1 MKKISFIYLPLLF
14 TIYVTVEAV
23 LKLFHSTLCA
33 STGCLLADSLLRFD
47 SIYLNFIGVADALV
61 ILLIGILSFN
71 KKVSEKL
78 FFVVVVA
85 SLLFETIMLGY
96 QYYASPEMCKFCM
109 GVYTFLVIITL
120 LSSRKYF
127 LMVIPAVVSVFISL
141 SFLAIPKSQ
150 AFVVSNGNYLIQSVT
165 CPHCKK
171 VKEYLKEQHIDF
183 SKLNIDDIEAR
194 NFATFLNFKTIPIL
208 LIKDGKSI
216 QIING
221 DKNIISYFE
230 NKNKNI
236 AMEDSVQIEDSVD
249 VEESSTTQSANNGSS
264 ELLYEGDEE
273 ADEGCGFATLTKLES
288 NCSKE

>member
-1 MKKISFIYLPLLF
+1 MRKVSFIYLPLLF

-61 ILLIGILSFN
+61 ILLIGVLSFN

-78 FFVVVVA
+78 FFLVLIA

-96 QYYASPEMCKFCM
+96 QYFASPEMCKFCM

-127 LMVIPAVVSVFISL
+127 LMVIPAVIAVITSL
-141 SFLAIPKSQ
+141 SFLAVPKSQ
-150 AFVVSNGNYLIQSVT
+150 AFVVSNGNYLIQSPT

-183 SKLNIDDIEAR
+183 SKLDIDDIEAR

-208 LIKDGKSI
+208 LIKDGKNI

-221 DKNIISYFE
+221 DKNIIDYFE
-230 NKNKNI
+230 NKSKDINI
-236 AMEDSVQIEDSVD
+236 EDTVEVEDSAT
-249 VEESSTTQSANNGSS
+249 VESGSS
-264 ELLYEGDEE
+264 DSSAVLSGDDEE
-273 ADEGCGFATLTKLES
+273 ADEGCGFVSLTKLES